1 MNNKLIPERHLGQAF
16 ARGLLAGDSAFGAES
31 DPTGDMKA
39 EAMVSIPPI
48 THRHVA
54 TYQVD
59 PESQNQSR

>member
-16 ARGLLAGDSAFGAES
+16 TQGLLAEDSALGAER
-31 DPTGDMKA
+31 DPKGDMKA

-48 THRHVA
+48 THRHMT

-59 PESQNQSR
+59 PESQDQT